1 MRPENL
7 NFLFK
12 TITTLPGIGPKLEVL
27 FNKLTG
33 KKIVHLLWHLP
44 YNIIERKM
52 HENIHEADIDSIVTI
67 KVKIVDH
74 QPSRFKR
81 QPYTVKCFCGNVNL
95 NIVFFFARHP
105 YIKSKLPIGEE
116 RFISGKL
123 EYFRNSFQ
131 ITHPTHIIKTDKIN
145 ELRSIEPIYGLTAGL
160 TQRVYLKNIE
170 KTLQHLPDLEEWIDK
185 DTLKKFS
192 FKNWKESL
200 LSIHNPTTKDEL
212 LYSNRNRR
220 RLAYDELLAQQLSIA
235 VFRNFNQKQK
245 GIQFIDKTNLIDRCL
260 QNLPFSLTQSQNKA
274 WKSIYEDLISPH
286 QMVRLLQGDV
296 GCGKTIV
303 AVLGMVLAVNSKH
316 QSVLMAP
323 TSILAQQHFENI
335 SILLSKIDIN
345 IILLTGKDKG
355 KSRQEKLELIKNG
368 KAQIIIGT
376 HALIQDDVI
385 YKSIGL
391 VVIDE
396 QHRFGV
402 FQRMAFT
409 NKGQKP
415 SLLVMSATPIPRT
428 LALAAYG
435 DMDETR
441 ITEKPIGRLPIETKA
456 MTLNKEKQLI
466 ERLKNKLSSNEKAY
480 WVCPLIEESEELDL
494 QAATER
500 YKKLEKIFKN
510 KVLLIHGQLKENE
523 KETIMKKF
531 KEEDYLILVATTV
544 IEVGIDVKEATT
556 LIVEHA
562 ERFGLAQLHQL
573 RGRVGRNNIQ
583 STCILLYKENL
594 GETAKKRIKTIKE
607 TNDGF
612 QIAEQDLKIRGPG
625 ELLGKKQSG
634 LPTFLIANL
643 SFDADLLDEVRRL
656 VELIS
661 LTDPNLK
668 TDNSKKLRNLLYLFE
683 KDIAI
688 KTLLAG

>member
-1 MRPENL
+1 MHYCAKR
-7 NFLFK
+7 
-12 TITTLPGIGPKLEVL
+12 
-27 FNKLTG
+27 
-33 KKIVHLLWHLP
+33 
-44 YNIIERKM
+44 IIERK
-52 HENIHEADIDSIVTI
+52 II
-67 KVKIVDH
+67 
-74 QPSRFKR
+74 F
-81 QPYTVKCFCGNVNL
+81 GNKNC
-95 NIVFFFARHP
+95 
-105 YIKSKLPIGEE
+105 
-116 RFISGKL
+116 SGA
-123 EYFRNSFQ
+123 E
-131 ITHPTHIIKTDKIN
+131 
-145 ELRSIEPIYGLTAGL
+145 
-160 TQRVYLKNIE
+160 
-170 KTLQHLPDLEEWIDK
+170 
-185 DTLKKFS
+185 
-192 FKNWKESL
+192 
-200 LSIHNPTTKDEL
+200 
-212 LYSNRNRR
+212 
-220 RLAYDELLAQQLSIA
+220 
-235 VFRNFNQKQK
+235 
-245 GIQFIDKTNLIDRCL
+245 
-260 QNLPFSLTQSQNKA
+260 
-274 WKSIYEDLISPH
+274 
-286 QMVRLLQGDV
+286 
-296 GCGKTIV
+296 
-303 AVLGMVLAVNSKH
+303 
-316 QSVLMAP
+316 
-323 TSILAQQHFENI
+323 QHFENI

-415 SLLVMSATPIPRT
+415 SLLVMSATPIPRS

-625 ELLGKKQSG
+625 ELLGRKQSG
-634 LPTFLIANL
+634 LPTFLIADL

-656 VELIS
+656 VELIT
-661 LTDPNLK
+661 LTDPKLK
-668 TDNSKKLRNLLYLFE
+668 TDNGKKLRNLLYLFE